1 MIGTAETPLKSY
13 VIVPIG
19 DRRFSFVAQSIVELI
34 SIGNLQRFPHRTPW
48 ISGVIVRRG
57 RVVPVCDVGR
67 LLGEK
72 NGSIDRFHLI
82 AEWRVGD
89 TRDWCAI
96 PVAGECELAGGEAAA
111 QVDGHT
117 ENQEPYITGLLQ
129 VGEDRIQILDLGK
142 LIQGC
147 QASSCEVHVP
157 ESGS

>member
-1 MIGTAETPLKSY
+1 VSGAAETQLKSY

-19 DRRFSFVAQSIVELI
+19 SRTFSLAAESIVELI

-72 NGSIDRFHLI
+72 NESIARFHLI
-82 AEWRVGD
+82 AEWRAID

-96 PVAGECELAGGEAAA
+96 PVAGQCELASGEAAA
-111 QVDGHT
+111 QVDVHT
-117 ENQEPYITGLLQ
+117 ENQEPYVTGSLQ
-129 VGEDRIQILDLGK
+129 VGEDRIQIVDLGK
-142 LIQGC
+142 LIQAC
-147 QASSCEVHVP
+147 QASCEVPVP

>member
-1 MIGTAETPLKSY
+1 MSRATETQLRSY

-19 DRRFSFVAQSIVELI
+19 SRRFLLAAESVVELV
-34 SIGNLQRFPHRTPW
+34 SIGNMQQFPHRTPW

-67 LLGEK
+67 LLGEE
-72 NGSIDRFHLI
+72 NESIGRFHLI
-82 AEWRVGD
+82 AEWRAGD
-89 TRDWCAI
+89 ARDWCAI
-96 PVAGECELAGGEAAA
+96 PVAGECELASGEAPA
-111 QVDGHT
+111 QGDDST
-117 ENQEPYITGLLQ
+117 EYQEPYIAGSLQ

-147 QASSCEVHVP
+147 QASCEVHVP

>member
-1 MIGTAETPLKSY
+1 MSGAAETQLKSY

-19 DRRFSFVAQSIVELI
+19 GRRFSLGAESVVELV
-34 SIGNLQRFPHRTPW
+34 SIGNVQEFPHRTQW

-67 LLGEK
+67 LLGER
-72 NGSIDRFHLI
+72 NDSIGRFHLI
-82 AEWRVGD
+82 AEWQAGD

-96 PVAGECELAGGEAAA
+96 PVAGECELASGEAAA
-111 QVDGHT
+111 QVEIHT
-117 ENQEPYITGLLQ
+117 ESQEPYIAGSLQ

-147 QASSCEVHVP
+147 QASCEVHVP

>member
-1 MIGTAETPLKSY
+1 MSGTAETPLKSY

-19 DRRFSFVAQSIVELI
+19 SRRFSVAAESIVELI
-34 SIGNLQRFPHRTPW
+34 SIGNLQWFPHRTPW

-72 NGSIDRFHLI
+72 NESIDRFHLI
-82 AEWRVGD
+82 AEWRAGD

-96 PVAGECELAGGEAAA
+96 PVAGECELANGEAVV
-111 QVDGHT
+111 QVDVHT
-117 ENQEPYITGLLQ
+117 ENQEPYITGSLQ

-147 QASSCEVHVP
+147 QASREVRVP